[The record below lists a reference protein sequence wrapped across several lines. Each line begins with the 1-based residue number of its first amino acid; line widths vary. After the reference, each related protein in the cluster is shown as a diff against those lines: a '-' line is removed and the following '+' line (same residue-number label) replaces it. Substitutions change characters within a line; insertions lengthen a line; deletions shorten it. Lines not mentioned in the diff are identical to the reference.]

1 MVVVKHKQK
10 HLQQMRQQTYT
21 AFQRLTA
28 LLIPNLVSNL
38 KLTAWSIFV
47 NTFPGTIFTQA
58 NIILFPITIP
68 DFFTIFETE
77 APAKVAYTNVC
88 TWSLFNL

>member
-38 KLTAWSIFV
+38 KLTA
-47 NTFPGTIFTQA
+47 
-58 NIILFPITIP
+58 
-68 DFFTIFETE
+68 
-77 APAKVAYTNVC
+77 
-88 TWSLFNL
+88 